1 MGTLWGW
8 DTKGSRGWGHC
19 GDGDVMGWG
28 QPGNGDTVGMG
39 RYGDDIQRDPRDTLR
54 MGALWGW
61 GCYGMG
67 MLWDGDITRWG
78 CYGDGDNVG
87 MGTLWEWD
95 TKGSW
100 G

>member
-28 QPGNGDTVGMG
+28 QPGDGDTVGMG

-54 MGALWGW
+54 MGT
-61 GCYGMG
+61 
-67 MLWDGDITRWG
+67 LWDGDIMRWG